1 VLVGWAASVLLA
13 VSGCAGDTG
22 RPDRPAG
29 PPPGFPASLLQYSHD
44 AVADRVVVKVA
55 NSSERPF
62 TVERLGIDAAGFAPI
77 GPFDFGTEV
86 PPGRAFDL
94 RMTYGTPDCDADT
107 ARPVALVVSF
117 AAGGGEVR
125 VPVEDGAQVLRRVHD
140 STCAAR
146 AARSAVPLSW
156 SPAWSVTTVDGQL
169 TAVGTLQLGPV
180 QEGTRVQLG
189 TFNPT
194 TLFQISLRNPPPSI
208 GPGQRAEVVAHV
220 RPTRCDPHA
229 LGESPQGFEFLL
241 RLWVARPGDTSG
253 ADGTETEAL
262 VPVPPA
268 PEVKKLLED
277 YWLRRCAVATGG

>member
-1 VLVGWAASVLLA
+1 MLLA
-13 VSGCAGDTG
+13 GSGCAGDAG
-22 RPDRPAG
+22 RPGQPAPHPDP
-29 PPPGFPASLLQYSHD
+29 PPPGFTASLLQYSHD

-55 NSSERPF
+55 NTSQRPF

-86 PPGRAFDL
+86 APGRAFDL
-94 RMTYGTPDCDADT
+94 RMTYGTPDCGTSAT
-107 ARPVALVVSF
+107 SRAVALVVSF
-117 AAGGGEVR
+117 AGSSGEVR

-140 STCAAR
+140 SACAAR

-169 TAVGTLQLGPV
+169 TAVGTLEVGPV
-180 QEGTRVQLG
+180 QDRARVQLG

-194 TLFQISLRNPPPSI
+194 TLFQISLRNPPPSL
-208 GPGQRAEVVAHV
+208 GPGQRAQVVAHV

-241 RLWVARPGDTSG
+241 RLWVTTLGDTSG
-253 ADGTETEAL
+253 AKVAETEAL
-262 VPVPPA
+262 VPVLPA
-268 PEVKKLLED
+268 AEVKKLLED